1 MISKQLRTKLCE
13 GTVMKN
19 LKEDTVKKRGPYD
32 SRKDTASESTNADG
46 LIRQGQKLLCTVL

>member
-19 LKEDTVKKRGPYD
+19 LKEDTAKKACTILGKVQQVKVQMQMD
-32 SRKDTASESTNADG
+32 
-46 LIRQGQKLLCTVL
+46 

>member
-19 LKEDTVKKRGPYD
+19 LKEDKVKKGLND
-32 SRKDTASESTNADG
+32 SRKGTASESTNADG

>member
-19 LKEDTVKKRGPYD
+19 LKEDTVKKEARTILGKIQQVKVQMQMD
-32 SRKDTASESTNADG
+32 
-46 LIRQGQKLLCTVL
+46 